1 MKGKSTAF
9 GQAFKSKRL
18 ITSRAKLPKKT
29 SFRFARVP
37 NFKRAGS
44 CYTAALVTYPDKS
57 QEYTRQVKV
66 TVKRQKDKSKYQPK
80 VKGKTVAYGAKLTAK
95 SLIKNAKAL
104 PKKGTSSRKRSTP
117 SGLGLTC
124 LLSK

>member
-1 MKGKSTAF
+1 M
-9 GQAFKSKRL
+9 
-18 ITSRAKLPKKT
+18 
-29 SFRFARVP
+29 P

-44 CYTAALVTYPDKS
+44 YYTAVLVTYPDKS

>member
-1 MKGKSTAF
+1 MTN
-9 GQAFKSKRL
+9 
-18 ITSRAKLPKKT
+18 RAKLPKKT

-44 CYTAALVTYPDKS
+44 YYTAVLVTYPDKS

-66 TVKRQKDKSKYQPK
+66 TVKRQKD
-80 VKGKTVAYGAKLTAK
+80 KGKTVAYGAKLTAK

-117 SGLGLTC
+117 SRLGLTC

>member
-1 MKGKSTAF
+1 M
-9 GQAFKSKRL
+9 
-18 ITSRAKLPKKT
+18 
-29 SFRFARVP
+29 P

-44 CYTAALVTYPDKS
+44 YYTAVLVTYPDKS

-66 TVKRQKDKSKYQPK
+66 TVKRQTDKSKYQPK
-80 VKGKTVAYGAKLTAK
+80 VKGKTVAYGVKLTAK
-95 SLIKNAKAL
+95 SL

-117 SGLGLTC
+117 SRLGLTC